1 MNRVHPLRRAG
12 GFGLIE
18 VMVSLV
24 VIAIGL
30 LGVAKLNALAIG
42 NTRNSGSRAVA
53 AIYIGSLSAAMHAN
67 GQYWQVPGTATA
79 NVTATATVTAPG
91 GVLTVDSTLAAQS
104 LDCGYSASNTAP
116 SCSAVQMAAY
126 DLRGWSASLAQL
138 PSGSG
143 AVSCTTATT
152 APVTCT
158 ITVNWTEKTIANNAA
173 VNSAAQPAP
182 QHLTSTVE
190 P

>member
-1 MNRVHPLRRAG
+1 MRAVSSCRRARHIQ

-24 VIAIGL
+24 VIAVGL

-53 AIYIGSLSAAMHAN
+53 AIYAGSLSAAMHAN
-67 GQYWQVPGTATA
+67 GLYWQTAGTATA
-79 NVTATATVTAPG
+79 GVTATG
-91 GVLTVDSTLAAQS
+91 GTLTVDSTLAAQTA
-104 LDCGYSASNTAP
+104 DCAYSSTNTAP
-116 SCSAVQMAAY
+116 SCSAVQMAAH
-126 DLRGWSASLAQL
+126 DLRGWSVSLQQL
-138 PSGSG
+138 PTGSG
-143 AVSCTTATT
+143 TVACSPATTPVT

-158 ITVNWTEKTIANNAA
+158 ITVYWTEKTIANNAA
-173 VNSAAQPAP
+173 VNSASQPAT
-182 QHLTSTVE
+182 QHLIALVQ